1 MKTKIVTVI
10 GARPQIIKSSAISRA
25 IRNKYKHKLEEVLVH
40 TGQHY
45 DDNMSKIFFD
55 ELNIPSPKYNLK
67 IGSASHAVQTAEMM
81 KGLEEVFNKENPD
94 GVILYGDTNS
104 TLAGATV
111 ASKMDIPVFHVEAGL
126 RSYNKAMPEE
136 INRIVSDHLSTLLF
150 TPTELGVAN
159 LKREGFNL
167 ENNSPYSINNPKVH
181 YCGDVMYDNSL
192 HFAELA
198 MEKETVLSKYNLVE
212 GTFILCTLHR
222 PANTDS
228 PERLTNIF
236 EALVHISTKGKEVIV
251 PLHPRTRKFMDE
263 SLDKELL
270 KKIRDTDTIKL
281 IEPISFLNITALEQ
295 KCAFIITDSG
305 GLQKEAYFFQKP
317 SIILRAET
325 EWMEIVANGNA
336 VLVDGDKQR
345 IIEAAYTYLKGV
357 EMEFPNFY
365 GDGKAAD
372 FICDQI
378 IALSC

>member
-25 IRNKYKHKLEEVLVH
+25 IMNKYHDKLEEVIVH

-45 DDNMSKIFFD
+45 DDNMSQVFFV

-81 KGLEEVFNKENPD
+81 KGLEDVFKKEQPQA
-94 GVILYGDTNS
+94 VILYGDTNS

-111 ASKMDIPVFHVEAGL
+111 ASKMDIPVVHVESGL

-159 LKREGFNL
+159 LKKEGFNL
-167 ENNSPYSINNPKVH
+167 ENNAPYNIDNPKVH

-198 MEKETVLSKYNLVE
+198 MKKETVLTDYNLVE

-228 PERLTNIF
+228 PERLANML

-251 PLHPRTRKFMDE
+251 PLHPRTRKFINE
-263 SLDKELL
+263 TLDKKLL
-270 KKIRDTDTIKL
+270 DEIENTDTIKL
-281 IEPISFLNITALEQ
+281 IDPVSFLNITALEQ

-336 VLVDGDKQR
+336 TLVDADKQR
-345 IIEAAYTYLKGV
+345 IIEAAYTYLNGV

-365 GDGKAAD
+365 GNGKAAE
-372 FICDQI
+372 FICDQL
-378 IALSC
+378 IALA

>member
-25 IRNKYKHKLEEVLVH
+25 IRNKYHDKLEEVIVH

-45 DDNMSKIFFD
+45 DDNMSQVFFV

-81 KGLEEVFNKENPD
+81 KGLEDVFKKEQPQA
-94 GVILYGDTNS
+94 VILYGDTNS

-111 ASKMDIPVFHVEAGL
+111 ASKMDIPVVHVESGL

-159 LKREGFNL
+159 LKKEGFNL
-167 ENNSPYSINNPKVH
+167 ENNAPYNIDNPKVH

-198 MEKETVLSKYNLVE
+198 MKKETVLTDYNLVE

-228 PERLTNIF
+228 PERLANIL

-251 PLHPRTRKFMDE
+251 PLHPRTRKFINE
-263 SLDKELL
+263 TLDKKLL
-270 KKIRDTDTIKL
+270 DEIENTDTIKL
-281 IEPISFLNITALEQ
+281 IDPVSFLNITALEQ

-336 VLVDGDKQR
+336 TLVDADKQR
-345 IIEAAYTYLKGV
+345 IIEAAYTYLNGV

-365 GDGKAAD
+365 GNGKAAE
-372 FICDQI
+372 FICDQL
-378 IALSC
+378 IALA